1 MTSLYHVLSFCRSYL
16 RGARGAVPILQRTSK
31 PRLGCPVTNTRYVF
45 FLVTSP
51 YIRCT
56 IHRAHAKFPR
66 PITCLSFRDI
76 MDLAQKFERV
86 ACDKT
91 ISVTELDPNRKYR
104 ILRAKRPKTR
114 FGPTAVLTIRDSVE
128 APAQVFLP
136 RRYSDVVTDT
146 DIEQINS
153 NAVFLHLVYRG
164 VCSTTKAYL
173 LAIDVMHMFSL
184 YYRYTLLA

>member
-1 MTSLYHVLSFCRSYL
+1 MCMTSLYHVLSFCRSYL

-104 ILRAKRPKTR
+104 ILRAETQNQ
-114 FGPTAVLTIRDSVE
+114 IRSHCG
-128 APAQVFLP
+128 AHYPGLSGGTCSGLPA
-136 RRYSDVVTDT
+136 
-146 DIEQINS
+146 
-153 NAVFLHLVYRG
+153 
-164 VCSTTKAYL
+164 
-173 LAIDVMHMFSL
+173 
-184 YYRYTLLA
+184 